1 MDVDSKMDLFLVI
14 VLYTQNDA
22 KVQCI
27 LVSVLL
33 QHMDQVVE
41 HISVEVLDVFDDKDD
56 WLVYLN
62 LSTLYDLLY
71 AEEGLLAEC
80 LIVL

>member
-33 QHMDQVVE
+33 KHMDQVVE

>member
-1 MDVDSKMDLFLVI
+1 MDLFLVI

-33 QHMDQVVE
+33 KHMNQVVE